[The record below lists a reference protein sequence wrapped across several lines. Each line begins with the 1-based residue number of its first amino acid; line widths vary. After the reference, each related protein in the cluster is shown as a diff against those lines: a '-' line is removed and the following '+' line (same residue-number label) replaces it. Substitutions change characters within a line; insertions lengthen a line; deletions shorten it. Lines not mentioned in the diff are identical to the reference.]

1 MVLLLLWGPHFEGP
15 GSEPLWD
22 WEALAG
28 GAVDCKLGCRLSQV
42 SGSEGEGAWL
52 MVTQN
57 CQLRGAL
64 MWPDSGPVSPSGLK
78 LLQLFFQGLS
88 SQRSCCRR
96 VGQMWEM
103 LYLPVWPGFR
113 WWEKDFPPVLGAR
126 GSCLLIVP
134 HVQDSGV
141 KCSDH
146 YAALDIQGRYWPT
159 LLFFDVR
166 DKLFRSLLSPCSILP
181 GLLPDS
187 DWKVW

>member
-1 MVLLLLWGPHFEGP
+1 MKASGQGVLLECGFGFTRNTRQWCCSSCEDHTLRAQTLSLCGIGKPWG
-15 GSEPLWD
+15 
-22 WEALAG
+22 G
-28 GAVDCKLGCRLSQV
+28 GVDCKLGCRLSQV
-42 SGSEGEGAWL
+42 SGSEGKGAWL
-52 MVTQN
+52 MVTQS

-113 WWEKDFPPVLGAR
+113 WWEKDFPPVLGAW
-126 GSCLLIVP
+126 GSCLLTVP

-146 YAALDIQGRYWPT
+146 YAVLDIQGRYWPT
-159 LLFFDVR
+159 LLFFN
-166 DKLFRSLLSPCSILP
+166 S
-181 GLLPDS
+181 
-187 DWKVW
+187 